1 MGARRRAAARHM
13 VTTKLRE
20 NFNFFLPRL
29 AAAASRRFCDFA
41 TVVASGR
48 IADLWRPQVGKKKW
62 GANSHRYGINTIFTA
77 HRKGKMEKNWN
88 NTQYNKNKPTIF
100 SPHTIKLRDIF
111 DFLYCFR
118 LAAAASRTTRDLR
131 RNSRVRILKK
141 SGKNRGETQGKG
153 IDADYILDVG
163 EGTPG
168 RKGAKLS

>member
-1 MGARRRAAARHM
+1 MH
-13 VTTKLRE
+13 
-20 NFNFFLPRL
+20 
-29 AAAASRRFCDFA
+29 FA
-41 TVVASGR
+41 TVDGRVARGR
-48 IADLWRPQVGKKKW
+48 LADLWRPQVEIKNKMGGQNPQIRDKHNFHRSQKGKK
-62 GANSHRYGINTIFTA
+62 G
-77 HRKGKMEKNWN
+77 KNWN

-118 LAAAASRTTRDLR
+118 LAAAASRTTRDLQ

-153 IDADYILDVG
+153 IDADYILYVG